1 MFALAD
7 PDSRFWPSVRLP
19 SKLRTTK
26 VTKTLRQEED
36 GRFWLS
42 FVQAIKGM
50 QRSYRQFRISRFDQ
64 NREFYFGGRNRP
76 NIDAFFRQRLE
87 SERGH
92 AGMAAH
98 ADADRRNLHDIA
110 RPVQTGKADP
120 RLRFEQNRLGPGEI
134 G

>member
-1 MFALAD
+1 MLALAD
-7 PDSRFWPSVRLP
+7 PDSRFPTSLGLP
-19 SKLRTTK
+19 SKLRTTM
-26 VTKTLRQEED
+26 VTKTLRQQED
-36 GRFWLS
+36 GRFCSS

-87 SERGH
+87 CERGH

-110 RPVQTGKADP
+110 RAVQTAKP
-120 RLRFEQNRLGPGEI
+120 NLRLRI
-134 G
+134 A

>member
-1 MFALAD
+1 MLALAD
-7 PDSRFWPSVRLP
+7 PDPRFWPSAGLP
-19 SKLRTTK
+19 SKLRSTM
-26 VTKTLRQEED
+26 VTKTLRQQED
-36 GRFWLS
+36 GRFWSS

-50 QRSYRQFRISRFDQ
+50 QRSDRQFRIRGFDQ

-87 SERGH
+87 GERGH

-110 RPVQTGKADP
+110 CPVQTGKADP
-120 RLRFEQNRLGPGEI
+120 RLRFE
-134 G
+134 

>member
-1 MFALAD
+1 MLALAD
-7 PDSRFWPSVRLP
+7 PDRRSWPSIRLS

-26 VTKTLRQEED
+26 VTKSLRQGVD
-36 GRFWLS
+36 GSWSS

-50 QRSYRQFRISRFDQ
+50 QRSDRQFRIRGFDQ

-87 SERGH
+87 GERGH

-110 RPVQTGKADP
+110 CPVQTGKADP
-120 RLRFEQNRLGPGEI
+120 RLRFE
-134 G
+134 